1 MNFFDGH
8 KVAIYVD
15 GTLGAAGHASAVVQR
30 HPELHTVVGF
40 DLDPHAH
47 IIASSRLSSST
58 NLPLPTIHKLITPT
72 STPSDTPPSSFHL
85 SPPFQYTI
93 TNKEPSAHIIHSNYS
108 SMKTALQNMH
118 LSSSS
123 TTSSRRRSSIFGQ
136 VDAMLLDLG
145 ISSMQ
150 VDEGERG
157 FSLMRDGPLDM
168 RMDPSCSITQ
178 SAADL
183 VNNASEAEI
192 GRIIREYGEERWWK
206 VIAKRMVDA
215 REDVGPLMTT
225 GQLVEAIGRLPNSGG
240 GGGGGKGKGQSKKG
254 SSSSSSS
261 SKGGRKG
268 GGNIHPATR
277 TFQAL
282 RIAVNNELGSLA
294 QVIPDAIDALAPG
307 GRLAV
312 ISFHSLEDRVV
323 KWAFR
328 KAAGMVVPSE
338 EEERIGGGGRGGG
351 RGGYGG
357 VHSHMLMM
365 MEREREMMQ
374 DGRERKAVVKILTK
388 RPILPGDD
396 EVRRNPRSRSAKLRV
411 VEKLG
416 GG

>member
-1 MNFFDGH
+1 
-8 KVAIYVD
+8 
-15 GTLGAAGHASAVVQR
+15 
-30 HPELHTVVGF
+30 
-40 DLDPHAH
+40 
-47 IIASSRLSSST
+47 
-58 NLPLPTIHKLITPT
+58 
-72 STPSDTPPSSFHL
+72 
-85 SPPFQYTI
+85 
-93 TNKEPSAHIIHSNYS
+93 
-108 SMKTALQNMH
+108 MH

-123 TTSSRRRSSIFGQ
+123 GTIYGQ

-168 RMDPSCSITQ
+168 RMDPTCSTTQ

-183 VNNASEAEI
+183 VNNASEADL

-206 VIAKRMVDA
+206 VIAKRIVDA
-215 REDVGPLMTT
+215 REDVGPLTTT

-240 GGGGGKGKGQSKKG
+240 GKGKGQSKK
-254 SSSSSSS
+254 S
-261 SKGGRKG
+261 GRKG

-282 RIAVNNELGSLA
+282 RIAVNDELDSLA

-338 EEERIGGGGRGGG
+338 EVDPIGGGKAGGG
-351 RGGYGG
+351 GG
-357 VHSHMLMM
+357 HSHMLMM

-374 DGRERKAVVKILTK
+374 EGGGREAVVKILTK
-388 RPILPGDD
+388 RPVLPDDD
-396 EVRRNPRSRSAKLRV
+396 EVRENPRSRSAKLRV

-416 GG
+416 GE

>member
-1 MNFFDGH
+1 
-8 KVAIYVD
+8 
-15 GTLGAAGHASAVVQR
+15 
-30 HPELHTVVGF
+30 
-40 DLDPHAH
+40 
-47 IIASSRLSSST
+47 
-58 NLPLPTIHKLITPT
+58 
-72 STPSDTPPSSFHL
+72 
-85 SPPFQYTI
+85 
-93 TNKEPSAHIIHSNYS
+93 
-108 SMKTALQNMH
+108 MKTALQNMH
-118 LSSSS
+118 LSSSPTPT
-123 TTSSRRRSSIFGQ
+123 TTSGDSIFGQ

-150 VDEGERG
+150 VDEGDRG

-168 RMDPSCSITQ
+168 RMDPSCSTTQ
-178 SAADL
+178 SAADI
-183 VNNASEAEI
+183 VNNASEAEL

-225 GQLVEAIGRLPNSGG
+225 GQLVEAIGRFPNSGG
-240 GGGGGKGKGQSKKG
+240 GGGKGKGKGQSKKG

-261 SKGGRKG
+261 SSSKGGRKA

-312 ISFHSLEDRVV
+312 ITFHSLEDRVV

-328 KAAGMVVPSE
+328 KAAGMVVPTE
-338 EEERIGGGGRGGG
+338 EEEHIRGGGGGG
-351 RGGYGG
+351 GGYGG
-357 VHSHMLMM
+357 GHSHMLMM
-365 MEREREMMQ
+365 MEREREIMQ
-374 DGRERKAVVKILTK
+374 DGGKREAVVKILTK

-396 EVRRNPRSRSAKLRV
+396 EVRENPRSRSAKLRV